1 MTRLDEFA
9 INAMDSNSQRSISN
23 PFQMLM
29 FTTKVAHFKN
39 ILHHHSKMLPKQ
51 IVWMLTFFDIFAYN
65 TGSSKLSNTRLI
77 SILIYVLHILLII
90 FVSLYQLQFEALILS
105 NYEFLEIFNQILQYL
120 AALFTYLLTIVD
132 SFVHRRAHKRF
143 WNLVQR
149 IDQHFYHQSRF
160 TFRCYG
166 WKFIEFFSIMSL
178 ATYLIST
185 VSNNTFFLLICVY
198 DIIGEIR
205 VFYYLFCLEILHFQL
220 KMIETELKIIQNTLN
235 QTNADYSNLTQF
247 SESSNR
253 VSFEFELQ
261 RLKWIRG
268 YFHCAYEMVNLLN
281 EIFGWSNVQA
291 ISFLFYLLLTDF
303 NWMYMNFNVCTAI
316 QFISK

>member
-1 MTRLDEFA
+1 
-9 INAMDSNSQRSISN
+9 
-23 PFQMLM
+23 M
-29 FTTKVAHFKN
+29 FTTKVAHFE
-39 ILHHHSKMLPKQ
+39 ILHHHHHSKMLPKQ

-65 TGSSKLSNTRLI
+65 TGSSKLSNNKI
-77 SILIYVLHILLII
+77 VSILIYVLHILLII
-90 FVSLYQLQFEALILS
+90 FVSLFQLQFEALVLS

-132 SFVHRRAHKRF
+132 SFVHRRAHTRF

-149 IDQHFYHQSRF
+149 IDQNFYQQSRF

-166 WKFIEFFSIMSL
+166 WKFIEFFSVMSL
-178 ATYLIST
+178 STYLIST

-198 DIIGEIR
+198 DIIGEVR

-220 KMIETELKIIQNTLN
+220 KMIETEMKIIQNNLN
-235 QTNADYSNLTQF
+235 QTKVDYSNPAQF
-247 SESSNR
+247 SESTNR

-281 EIFGWSNVQA
+281 EIFGWSQVQT
-291 ISFLFYLLLTDF
+291 ISFLFYLLLTNL
-303 NWMYMNFNVCTAI
+303 NWVYMNFYTCTAV
-316 QFISK
+316 QFIGK